1 MPTPE
6 SSPVQ
11 RRRANGRANQLSD
24 AEKFLLWRELQAI
37 KTELV
42 TEGPSLVDVAARMT
56 RSLGFAV
63 TLSNI
68 ESAVEAGVVQW
79 TPREVE
85 ERRDRLGQSLG
96 LPQMRSTLEEVLA
109 RLTCLESEQEDEA
122 DGLESV
128 RVQGD
133 ALGEE
138 VSALSRRLV
147 AVEERLEAIEAALT
161 APTPKACS
169 TRPEAPAAAPPVV
182 PSTRS
187 LPVRLP
193 PLPGPFA
200 AALAQPVRPLTPEL
214 FHGAG
219 LEQAWKCGSYHAIA
233 TVCVSPLG
241 VLSWAVML
249 RHAEGCDAMNSSRRK
264 ILERVLNKA
273 GRIVRRILRRVGT
286 GEVLLREDF
295 GGAAAVGLRPLSEA
309 EAARARLDIA
319 VG

>member
-1 MPTPE
+1 
-6 SSPVQ
+6 
-11 RRRANGRANQLSD
+11 
-24 AEKFLLWRELQAI
+24 
-37 KTELV
+37 
-42 TEGPSLVDVAARMT
+42 
-56 RSLGFAV
+56 V

-96 LPQMRSTLEEVLA
+96 LPQMRSTLQEVLA
-109 RLTCLESEQEDEA
+109 RLSCLEREQEDEA
-122 DGLESV
+122 DGLESM
-128 RVQGD
+128 RVQVD
-133 ALGEE
+133 ALGED
-138 VSALSRRLV
+138 VSALSRRTT

-161 APTPKACS
+161 APPPPACS
-169 TRPEAPAAAPPVV
+169 TRPEAPAAPAVV

-187 LPVRLP
+187 LSVRLP

-219 LEQAWKCGSYHAIA
+219 LEQAWRCGSYHAIA

-309 EAARARLDIA
+309 EAVHARLDTLEDA
-319 VG
+319 RQRLHNTSEE